1 MCRISVIMG
10 AYNVQN
16 LWIFEKAI
24 NSVLRQTM
32 QDFELIVC
40 DDGSTDNTYQMLRRF
55 ARQDRRIRVIRSQ
68 KRCGLAAALNRCL
81 FIARGDLIARQDA
94 DDLSMPDRFRQQA
107 AFLERHPQI
116 SFVGTN
122 VTLFYQNGSWGKRVL
137 PPRPKKE
144 DFLFTC
150 PFVHGSLL
158 FRREAFMRAGV
169 YRTGK
174 QTLRAED
181 YDLLMRMYAAGLRGA
196 NLQKAHYQFLEDQ
209 TAWKRRKYR
218 YRFDE
223 AIVRLYGFRQLGL
236 LPKGLPYVVKPLAV
250 GLVPPRI
257 LLRLKNG
264 YTIQM

>member
-68 KRCGLAAALNRCL
+68 KRCGLGAALNRCL

-94 DDLSMPDRFRQQA
+94 DDLSMPDSFRQQA
-107 AFLERHPQI
+107 AFLEGHPQI

-122 VTLFYQNGSWGKRVL
+122 VTLFDQNGSWGKRVL
-137 PPRPKKE
+137 PPRPKKRI
-144 DFLFTC
+144 FCL
-150 PFVHGSLL
+150 P
-158 FRREAFMRAGV
+158 
-169 YRTGK
+169 
-174 QTLRAED
+174 
-181 YDLLMRMYAAGLRGA
+181 
-196 NLQKAHYQFLEDQ
+196 
-209 TAWKRRKYR
+209 
-218 YRFDE
+218 
-223 AIVRLYGFRQLGL
+223 VRLYTALYYSAEKRLCGPAFTGRESRRF
-236 LPKGLPYVVKPLAV
+236 VR
-250 GLVPPRI
+250 RI
-257 LLRLKNG
+257 M
-264 YTIQM
+264 TC